1 MLLPLVLPLLFLLL
15 VLLLLLPFV
24 LLRSVFVSAFEIKS
38 VFLNEYYFLKK
49 EREREHELPCLSLER
64 TRKRYIRK
72 NLRERSFP
80 SLASHDTNTN
90 EHKDAN
96 ERKAL
101 SSVHGRARARE
112 TSKRERERDDFDCGV
127 EGGGIPMLYHAQK
140 TNSLS
145 LSLFSLPRFSCGTL
159 SGASSHFALV
169 ASHSVSL
176 PNIVGVV
183 FCTRIRIR
191 SSSGTDETDERFYFT
206 QRKESRKSS
215 SSSSSFLVCSFWEE
229 EGRKALTKKTKKN
242 KKKRRN
248 AKEAKEARATKYILR
263 ESAGQKSK

>member
-1 MLLPLVLPLLFLLL
+1 MIQTRTNTKTRTNER
-15 VLLLLLPFV
+15 
-24 LLRSVFVSAFEIKS
+24 RSPPSTDARARAKRQR
-38 VFLNEYYFLKK
+38 
-49 EREREHELPCLSLER
+49 ERERETILIAVSRVAGSLCY
-64 TRKRYIRK
+64 TTLKK
-72 NLRERSFP
+72 P
-80 SLASHDTNTN
+80 T
-90 EHKDAN
+90 
-96 ERKAL
+96 
-101 SSVHGRARARE
+101 
-112 TSKRERERDDFDCGV
+112 
-127 EGGGIPMLYHAQK
+127 
-140 TNSLS
+140 LS

>member
-1 MLLPLVLPLLFLLL
+1 MIQTRTNTKTRTNER
-15 VLLLLLPFV
+15 
-24 LLRSVFVSAFEIKS
+24 RSPPSTDARARAKRQR
-38 VFLNEYYFLKK
+38 
-49 EREREHELPCLSLER
+49 ERERE
-64 TRKRYIRK
+64 
-72 NLRERSFP
+72 
-80 SLASHDTNTN
+80 
-90 EHKDAN
+90 
-96 ERKAL
+96 
-101 SSVHGRARARE
+101 
-112 TSKRERERDDFDCGV
+112 RERERDDFDCSV
-127 EGGGIPMLYHAQK
+127 EGGWIPMLYHAQK

-191 SSSGTDETDERFYFT
+191 SSSGTMKLTKGFISHKKEGKR
-206 QRKESRKSS
+206 RESRKSS

-242 KKKRRN
+242 
-248 AKEAKEARATKYILR
+248 
-263 ESAGQKSK
+263 

>member
-112 TSKRERERDDFDCGV
+112 TSKRERERETILIAVSRVDGSLCYTTLKK
-127 EGGGIPMLYHAQK
+127 P
-140 TNSLS
+140 TLS
-145 LSLFSLPRFSCGTL
+145 LPLFSLPRFSCVTL

-191 SSSGTDETDERFYFT
+191 SSSGTMKLTKGKVLFHTR
-206 QRKESRKSS
+206 RKEREKKVESPPPPPLLFFSVLFLGGRRK
-215 SSSSSFLVCSFWEE
+215 
-229 EGRKALTKKTKKN
+229 EGVDEKNKKTKKLT
-242 KKKRRN
+242 
-248 AKEAKEARATKYILR
+248 KEEREKYILR

>member
-1 MLLPLVLPLLFLLL
+1 MIQTRTNTKTRTNER
-15 VLLLLLPFV
+15 
-24 LLRSVFVSAFEIKS
+24 RSPPSTDARARAKRQR
-38 VFLNEYYFLKK
+38 
-49 EREREHELPCLSLER
+49 ERERE
-64 TRKRYIRK
+64 
-72 NLRERSFP
+72 
-80 SLASHDTNTN
+80 
-90 EHKDAN
+90 
-96 ERKAL
+96 
-101 SSVHGRARARE
+101 
-112 TSKRERERDDFDCGV
+112 RERERDDFDCSV
-127 EGGGIPMLYHAQK
+127 EGGWIPMLYHAQK

-242 KKKRRN
+242 
-248 AKEAKEARATKYILR
+248 
-263 ESAGQKSK
+263 

>member
-112 TSKRERERDDFDCGV
+112 TSKRERERERDDFDCSV
-127 EGGGIPMLYHAQK
+127 EGGWIPMLYHAQK

-191 SSSGTDETDERFYFT
+191 SSGTMKLTKGKVLFHTRSKEREKKVESPPPPPLLFFSVLFLGGR
-206 QRKESRKSS
+206 RKEGVDEKN
-215 SSSSSFLVCSFWEE
+215 
-229 EGRKALTKKTKKN
+229 KKTKKLT
-242 KKKRRN
+242 
-248 AKEAKEARATKYILR
+248 KEAYIF
-263 ESAGQKSK
+263 

>member
-1 MLLPLVLPLLFLLL
+1 
-15 VLLLLLPFV
+15 
-24 LLRSVFVSAFEIKS
+24 
-38 VFLNEYYFLKK
+38 
-49 EREREHELPCLSLER
+49 
-64 TRKRYIRK
+64 
-72 NLRERSFP
+72 
-80 SLASHDTNTN
+80 
-90 EHKDAN
+90 
-96 ERKAL
+96 
-101 SSVHGRARARE
+101 
-112 TSKRERERDDFDCGV
+112 
-127 EGGGIPMLYHAQK
+127 MLYHAQK

-191 SSSGTDETDERFYFT
+191 SSSGTMKLTKGFISHKKEGKR
-206 QRKESRKSS
+206 ESRKSS

-242 KKKRRN
+242 KIKRRN